1 VVSKFRLGDNVA
13 AIERKESISRTLE
26 IGNNYAGELSIEVL
40 PLEKVELDPDNKRDM
55 ILTLE
60 DAINGINKDDPQLEK
75 KKQDWKSL
83 ESLANTIK
91 QNQIINP
98 IFVYRYGNK
107 CRLIAGERRTLAS
120 AIAGKKEVL
129 ARIATQRPVGT
140 KLRVLQWIENNER
153 SDLSLSERISSLEAI
168 LQEHFLENKES
179 FSKKKITAQLLSDL
193 SGISPS
199 QARRYILILNAEKN
213 IRDAISE
220 GKLENIKLAELICS
234 VDNLE
239 NQTKLLNA
247 ALAGQSFDSI
257 TKLKKTFEVFSVK
270 KIDKRARKK
279 SKVSLGKVKPNF
291 VKIIVEALSSCSHFD
306 STIAKQI
313 LHIKNE
319 IEWEKNE
326 SVENSFRKLINL
338 FEGKGSY

>member
-1 VVSKFRLGDNVA
+1 MVSKFRLGDNVA

-55 ILTLE
+55 LLTLE
-60 DAINGINKDDPQLEK
+60 DAINGIDKDDPCLEK

-83 ESLANTIK
+83 ESLSNTIK
-91 QNQIINP
+91 KNQIINP
-98 IFVYRYGNK
+98 IYVYRYGNK

-120 AIAGKKEVL
+120 AIAGKKEIL

-168 LQEHFLENKES
+168 LQEHFLENKENLD
-179 FSKKKITAQLLSDL
+179 KKKITAQLLSDL
-193 SGISPS
+193 SGISLS
-199 QARRYILILNAEKN
+199 QARRYILIINAEKN
-213 IRDAISE
+213 IREAINE
-220 GKLENIKLAELICS
+220 GKLDNIKLAELICS

-239 NQTKLLNA
+239 NKNKLLNA
-247 ALAGQSFDSI
+247 ALEGQSFDSI
-257 TKLKKTFEVFSVK
+257 NKLKKTFEVVSVNK
-270 KIDKRARKK
+270 TVKRARKK

-291 VKIIVEALSSCSHFD
+291 VKIIVEALSGCSHFD
-306 STIAKQI
+306 SSIAKQI
-313 LHIKNE
+313 LKIKDA
-319 IEWEKNE
+319 IDWEKNE
-326 SVENSFRKLINL
+326 SVENSFRKLIGL